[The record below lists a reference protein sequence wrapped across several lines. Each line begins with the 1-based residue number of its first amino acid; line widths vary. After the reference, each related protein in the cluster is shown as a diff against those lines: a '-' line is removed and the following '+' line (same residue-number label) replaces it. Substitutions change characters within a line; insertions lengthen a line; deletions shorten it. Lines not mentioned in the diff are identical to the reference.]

1 MTIAELLEMLFKLL
15 QESLD
20 FNMLIVVGM
29 DVVVFALYVLNI
41 YYGTIIGMKKVGFK
55 FTKFFSGFIQM
66 FGCLMGIIFYCYI
79 LNFGGL
85 VLNLTNLITIKA
97 ELITTLEV
105 IGVLEVWAIDLAKEV
120 LDKIK
125 EHKELKYVSYDDVSV
140 QKYKEEESKQ
150 GEVV

>member
-15 QESLD
+15 QEAFD
-20 FNMLIVVGM
+20 FNMLIVAGM
-29 DVVVFALYVLNI
+29 DIVVFALYVLNI

-55 FTKFFSGFIQM
+55 FAKFFSGFIKM

-79 LNFGGL
+79 LNFSGL

-97 ELITTLEV
+97 ELVTTLEV
-105 IGVLEVWAIDLAKEV
+105 IGVLELWAIDLAKEV